1 MHLYDIHVHE
11 PEKPRHI
18 VHPDAGAFPA
28 FALLETKLVDGWR
41 DRRKRAFMEKGFA
54 AVAPHQRQGPAA
66 DVFESALADPLPI
79 GGQLVAA
86 RHLRVPEEPLNV
98 LARDFRCC

>member
-41 DRRKRAFMEKGFA
+41 DRRKQAFMEIGFTA
-54 AVAPHQRQGPAA
+54 DPPHQRQGPAA
-66 DVFESALADPLPI
+66 DIFESAFADPLPVRS
-79 GGQLVAA
+79 QLVPA
-86 RHLRVPEEPLNV
+86 RHLRVGEESLNV
-98 LARDFRCC
+98 LSRDFRCR